1 MEGELIFV
9 GFIMLIGQI
18 ILMYM
23 WNANWF
29 KKENFKMQKSL
40 VMKQNNL
47 KLKKL
52 ERDLNLVG
60 GSKLDKEEKGLGDL
74 IKGLDTDKI
83 KGLLDMVQGEEDEDG
98 EGGGLGGIIDNL
110 PPDLVKNFVEGLKSG
125 KKNETETTSQV

>member
-29 KKENFKMQKSL
+29 KKENFKMQKQL

-52 ERDLNLVG
+52 EKDFGLQGATKIAPEAKGWGELLQNIDSDKIKDILSIVQG
-60 GSKLDKEEKGLGDL
+60 GDEESEGGIGDL
-74 IKGLDTDKI
+74 INNIPPEVIEGFLKGA
-83 KGLLDMVQGEEDEDG
+83 
-98 EGGGLGGIIDNL
+98 
-110 PPDLVKNFVEGLKSG
+110 KNG
-125 KKNETETTSQV
+125 KKEPEFTPQV